1 MITQMIIIIIPK
13 HNISIATAISCPK
26 DKKIKPSFRNYVA
39 AYRNEMGSLPI
50 VGLIVIVLTSG

>member
-1 MITQMIIIIIPK
+1 MIIIIIPK